1 MSFFEKERLAQE
13 HIALADKD
21 ASVNAAAR
29 GMLCKQV
36 VFVVF
41 QFSILSML
49 AAVILHRSTV
59 MPFFLRA
66 QERRKWLSIM

>member
-1 MSFFEKERLAQE
+1 MSFFEEERLAQE
-13 HIALADKD
+13 NIAPADKD
-21 ASVNAAAR
+21 ASVNTPAW

-49 AAVILHRSTV
+49 AAVILHRNTV

-66 QERRKWLSIM
+66 QERRKWLSVM